1 MPNLKVKK
9 GNDTLTFG
17 LTDNLRDVGEERLPI
32 VISGKTYYARLGGDK
47 TALVVQRTSNGNKSY
62 VQTNPITF
70 TTWQWE
76 KYPTD
81 IRGTEKMFVYL
92 PKGRYRATVEGRND
106 KNNEITIATS
116 TDIEVNVS
124 MGVNTEAAPRATFN
138 INGWRDWVYTTRHL
152 LKIKIERIGE

>member
-17 LTDNLRDVGEERLPI
+17 LTDNLRDVGEKRLPI
-32 VISGKTYYARLGGDK
+32 VVEGKTYYARLGGDK

-138 INGWRDWVYTTRHL
+138 INGWRNWVYTTRHL

>member
-9 GNDTLTFG
+9 GNDILTFG
-17 LTDNLRDVGEERLPI
+17 LTDNLRDVGGERLPI

>member
-17 LTDNLRDVGEERLPI
+17 LTDNLRDVGENRLPI
-32 VISGKTYYARLGGDK
+32 VINGKTYYARLGADK
-47 TALVVQRTSNGNKSY
+47 TDLVVQRTLNGAKRY
-62 VQTNPITF
+62 VQTNPVWF
-70 TTWQWE
+70 TTWNWQ

-92 PKGRYRATVEGRND
+92 PKGKYRATVEGVNI
-106 KNNEITIATS
+106 KSNEFTIATS

-124 MGVNTEAAPRATFN
+124 ARSGLMVEATVN
-138 INGWRDWVYTTRHL
+138 INGWRDTVNVSGRKLY
-152 LKIKIERIGE
+152 IKIERIGE

>member
-17 LTDNLRDVGEERLPI
+17 LTDNLRDVGEKRLPV
-32 VISGKTYYARLGGDK
+32 VINGKTYYARLGADK

-62 VQTNPITF
+62 VQTNPVSF
-70 TTWQWE
+70 TTWNWQ

-92 PKGRYRATVEGRND
+92 PKGRYRATVYNAEHVND
-106 KNNEITIATS
+106 FTINTS
-116 TDIEVNVS
+116 MDIEVNV
-124 MGVNTEAAPRATFN
+124 RAENLRPPIMKAYFN
-138 INGWRDWVYTTRHL
+138 INGWSGDFWIKNDKFT
-152 LKIKIERIGE
+152 IKIERIGE

>member
-9 GNDTLTFG
+9 GNDTLTFE
-17 LTDNLRDVGEERLPI
+17 LTDNLRDVGDNRLPI
-32 VISGKTYYARLGGDK
+32 VINGKTYYARLGGDK

-62 VQTNPITF
+62 VQTSPILF
-70 TTWQWE
+70 TTWNWQ

-92 PKGRYRATVEGRND
+92 PKGRYRATVEGQ
-106 KNNEITIATS
+106 NNKTNEFTIATS

-124 MGVNTEAAPRATFN
+124 LWVNTESAQKATFS
-138 INGWRDWVYTTRHL
+138 INGWRDWVYLTRHL

>member
-9 GNDTLTFG
+9 GNDTLTFE
-17 LTDNLRDVGEERLPI
+17 LTDNLRDVGEKRLPI
-32 VISGKTYYARLGGDK
+32 VINGKTYYARLGADK

-62 VQTNPITF
+62 VQTSPVSF
-70 TTWQWE
+70 STWNWQ

-92 PKGRYRATVEGRND
+92 PKGRYRATVDGQNSE
-106 KNNEITIATS
+106 KNEFTITIS

-124 MGVNTEAAPRATFN
+124 LGVNTESAQKATFN
-138 INGWRDWVYTTRHL
+138 INGWRNWVYLTRHL